1 MLKEL
6 QSQKKNV
13 SRMSSVY
20 EENIAAFN
28 NTENNCSKFA
38 ANLSV
43 ILCQPRVEQ
52 QISIALPEPK
62 QWSEVKTSIKFWLEL
77 ETKYMKVMEL
87 LIENYVN
94 ECDKIPALYLK
105 GEINVTNRQKEEL
118 FGPIVRIHELHRN
131 VIHPKLSVC
140 VNNLKLFG
148 RTISAFCNDGT
159 FNSYIVYAMDE
170 EVS

>member
-6 QSQKKNV
+6 QSQKNNV
-13 SRMSSVY
+13 SRISSVY

-28 NTENNCSKFA
+28 NTENNSSKFA

-43 ILCQPRVEQ
+43 MLCRQPRVEQ
-52 QISIALPEPK
+52 PNSLK
-62 QWSEVKTSIKFWLEL
+62 DWSEVKLSIKYWLEI

-94 ECDKIPALYLK
+94 ACDNIPALHLK

-118 FGPIVRIHELHRN
+118 FGPIVRTYELHRN
-131 VIHPKLSVC
+131 VIHPKLAVC
-140 VNNLKLFG
+140 VNNLQLFG
-148 RTISAFCNDGT
+148 KTISAFCNDGT

-170 EVS
+170 KVS